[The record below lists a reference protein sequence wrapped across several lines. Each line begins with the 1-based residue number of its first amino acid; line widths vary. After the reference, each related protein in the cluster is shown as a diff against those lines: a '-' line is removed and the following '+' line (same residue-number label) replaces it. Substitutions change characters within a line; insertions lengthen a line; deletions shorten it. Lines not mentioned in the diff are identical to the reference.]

1 MNLLHWH
8 NLRNLPLIKPCSAS
22 VTSGDC
28 IILSGASGSG
38 KSLLWRALAGI
49 DPCECDALQ
58 YCSTSYADMSPSEW
72 RQSVCYIGQHA
83 LFSDGN
89 TRDALEEPFTFRA
102 HRDQSFNPQQID
114 DWLAALGKPKTL
126 FDQPISALSG
136 GERQIIHIL
145 RSLQFSPSVIL
156 LDEPTAALDHEAALA
171 FETLIQQW
179 LKAAPQRA
187 VLWISHDDGQISRI
201 ATRRWTMHD
210 HQLTTDEPQ
219 P

>member
-8 NLRNLPLIKPCSAS
+8 NLCNLPLIKPCSAS

-28 IILSGASGSG
+28 IVLSGASGSG

-49 DPCECDALQ
+49 DSCEYDTLQ
-58 YCSTSYADMSPSEW
+58 YHGTNCTNMSPSEW

-89 TRDALEEPFTFRA
+89 TRDALGEPFSFRA
-102 HRDQSFNPQQID
+102 HREQAFNTQQIE
-114 DWLAALGKPKTL
+114 DWLTMLE
-126 FDQPISALSG
+126 QPVSALSG

-145 RSLQFSPSVIL
+145 RSLQFSPSVVL
-156 LDEPTAALDHEAALA
+156 LDEPTAALDHSGALA
-171 FETLIQQW
+171 FEKLIQQW
-179 LKAAPQRA
+179 LHAAPQRA
-187 VLWISHDDGQISRI
+187 VLWISHDDAQISRV

-210 HQLTTDEPQ
+210 HQLTADRPQ
-219 P
+219 QP